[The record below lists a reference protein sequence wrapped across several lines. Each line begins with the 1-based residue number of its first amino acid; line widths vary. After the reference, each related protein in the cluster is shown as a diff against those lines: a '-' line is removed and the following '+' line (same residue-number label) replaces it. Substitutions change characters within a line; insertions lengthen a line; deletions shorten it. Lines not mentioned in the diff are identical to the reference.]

1 MIEENYNGILYRL
14 VKQETGEPVSIGDTI
29 VNFRDEPDKIKN
41 AACPRH
47 EASSGRV
54 NGYFPHVYDLEWVI
68 CS

>member
-14 VKQETGEPVSIGDTI
+14 VKQETGEPVSIGDDI

-41 AACPRH
+41 AVCPRH

-54 NGYFPHVYDLEWVI
+54 NGYFPHVYDLKWII